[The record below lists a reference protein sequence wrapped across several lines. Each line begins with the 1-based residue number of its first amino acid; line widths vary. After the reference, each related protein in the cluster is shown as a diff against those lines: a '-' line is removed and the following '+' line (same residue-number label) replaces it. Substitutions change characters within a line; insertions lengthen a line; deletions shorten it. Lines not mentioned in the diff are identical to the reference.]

1 MDTDDLPALAVFA
14 VSLLLFAYFSLAQH
28 AAAPTGS
35 VSRGGA
41 IHLRTGQ
48 VLLWIRFA
56 CVIALAVSG
65 FGIIRDHQSAPWWT
79 LPSLSIGMMAGLLAI
94 DRLTALSTTRRPV
107 WSRRL
112 LFPIFRIMGKVSDS
126 PPLMPGIGVRDPLM
140 RAEVTGQDPGAL
152 PWEDPAN
159 GDGLLITEADL
170 VNMDQRDRE
179 MLRSILSLDSSTARE
194 IMVPRLDMMTVE
206 VNSSLYDVADLM
218 AQCGHSRI
226 PVYEESIDHVVGVV
240 HSRDVLAAL
249 AHTGKDQDLQSLM
262 NSPFIIPESKRLD
275 DLLEEFQEKG
285 VQMAIVVDEYGGT
298 EGLVTVED
306 LLEEI
311 VGEIEDEFS
320 RDREPLLEATEMG
333 GVLVDARVP
342 TDEVEELFGA
352 SINGSGVDTVGGY
365 VYQSLGRIPVAGDVV
380 TTDQLRIEVV
390 SVLGRRLRKLRIHRI
405 TGDGLTTAG

>member
-1 MDTDDLPALAVFA
+1 MDTDDLPALAVLA
-14 VSLLLFAYFSLAQH
+14 VSLLLFAYFSLAQY
-28 AAAPTGS
+28 AAAPIGS
-35 VSRGGA
+35 VSRSGTPY
-41 IHLRTGQ
+41 LRTGQ
-48 VLLWIRFA
+48 ALLWVRFA

-65 FGIIRDHQSAPWWT
+65 FGIIRDYQSSPWWT
-79 LPSLSIGMMAGLLAI
+79 LPSLSIGMMAALLAI
-94 DRLTALSTTRRPV
+94 DRLTSLATARRPV

-112 LFPIFRIMGKVSDS
+112 LFPIFRIMGKGLDS
-126 PPLMPGIGVRDPLM
+126 PPMTLGDPLV
-140 RAEVTGQDPGAL
+140 RAEVIGDV

-159 GDGLLITEADL
+159 GDGPVITEADL

-179 MLRSILSLDSSTARE
+179 MLRSILGLDSSTARE

-226 PVYEESIDHVVGVV
+226 PVYEESIDHVVGIV

-249 AHTGKDQDLQSLM
+249 AHTGTDQNLQSLM
-262 NSPFIIPESKRLD
+262 NPPFIIPESKRLD

-342 TDEVEELFGA
+342 TNEVEELFGA

-365 VYQSLGRIPVAGDVV
+365 VYHSLGRIPVPGDVV

-405 TGDGLTTAG
+405 SGDGLTTNG

>member
-1 MDTDDLPALAVFA
+1 MDTDDLPALAVLA
-14 VSLLLFAYFSLAQH
+14 VSLLLFAYFSLAQY
-28 AAAPTGS
+28 AAATTGS
-35 VSRGGA
+35 VSRSSA
-41 IHLRTGQ
+41 YHLRTGQ

-65 FGIIRDHQSAPWWT
+65 FGVIRDHQSVPWWT
-79 LPSLSIGMMAGLLAI
+79 LPSLSIGIMAALLAI
-94 DRLTALSTTRRPV
+94 DRLTALAPTRRPS

-112 LFPIFRIMGKVSDS
+112 LFPIFRIMGKGLDS
-126 PPLMPGIGVRDPLM
+126 PPMTLGDPLV
-140 RAEVTGQDPGAL
+140 RVEVIGDV

-159 GDGLLITEADL
+159 GDGPVITEADL
-170 VNMDQRDRE
+170 FNMDQRDRE
-179 MLRSILSLDSSTARE
+179 MLRSILGLDSSTARE

-226 PVYEESIDHVVGVV
+226 PVYEESIDHVVGIV

-249 AHTGKDQDLQSLM
+249 AHTGTDHNLQLLM

-320 RDREPLLEATEMG
+320 RDREPLLEATELG

-380 TTDQLRIEVV
+380 TTDQLQIEVV

-405 TGDGLTTAG
+405 SGDGLTTVG

>member
-1 MDTDDLPALAVFA
+1 MDTDDLPALAVLA
-14 VSLLLFAYFSLAQH
+14 VSLLLFAYFSLAQY
-28 AAAPTGS
+28 AAAPTGG

-41 IHLRTGQ
+41 PYLRIGQ
-48 VLLWIRFA
+48 VLLWVRFA
-56 CVIALAVSG
+56 CVIALTVAG
-65 FGIIRDHQSAPWWT
+65 FGIIRDYQSPPWWT

-94 DRLTALSTTRRPV
+94 DRLTALATARRPV
-107 WSRRL
+107 WSRPL
-112 LFPIFRIMGKVSDS
+112 LFPIFRIMGRGLDS
-126 PPLMPGIGVRDPLM
+126 PPMTLGDPLV
-140 RAEVTGQDPGAL
+140 RAEVIGDV

-159 GDGLLITEADL
+159 GDGPVITEADL

-226 PVYEESIDHVVGVV
+226 PVYEESIDHVVGIV

-249 AHTGKDQDLQSLM
+249 AHTGTDQNVQSLM
-262 NSPFIIPESKRLD
+262 NPPFIIPESKRLD
-275 DLLEEFQEKG
+275 DLLEEFQERG

-320 RDREPLLEATEMG
+320 RDREPLLEATELG

-342 TDEVEELFGA
+342 TDDVEELFGA

-405 TGDGLTTAG
+405 SGDGLTTVG

>member
-41 IHLRTGQ
+41 TQLRTGQ
-48 VLLWIRFA
+48 ILLWIRFA
-56 CVIALAVSG
+56 CVVALAVSG

-79 LPSLSIGMMAGLLAI
+79 LPSLSIGMMAGLLAV

-112 LFPIFRIMGKVSDS
+112 LFPVFRIMGKGSDS
-126 PPLMPGIGVRDPLM
+126 PPLTLGDPLA
-140 RAEVTGQDPGAL
+140 RAEVIGDV

-159 GDGLLITEADL
+159 GEGPVITEADL

-226 PVYEESIDHVVGVV
+226 PVYEESIDHVVGIV

-249 AHTGKDQDLQSLM
+249 AHTGKDQTLQSLM

-320 RDREPLLEATEMG
+320 RDREPLLETTELG

-342 TDEVEELFGA
+342 TDEVEDLFGV

>member
-1 MDTDDLPALAVFA
+1 MDTDDLPALAVLA
-14 VSLLLFAYFSLAQH
+14 VSLLLFAYFSLAQY
-28 AAAPTGS
+28 AAATTGS
-35 VSRGGA
+35 VSRSSA
-41 IHLRTGQ
+41 YHLRTGQ

-65 FGIIRDHQSAPWWT
+65 FGVIRDHQSVPWWT
-79 LPSLSIGMMAGLLAI
+79 LPSLSIGIMAALLAI
-94 DRLTALSTTRRPV
+94 DRLTALATTRRPS

-112 LFPIFRIMGKVSDS
+112 LFPLFRIMGKGLDS
-126 PPLMPGIGVRDPLM
+126 PPMTLGDPLV
-140 RAEVTGQDPGAL
+140 RVEVIGDV

-159 GDGLLITEADL
+159 GDGPVITEADL
-170 VNMDQRDRE
+170 FNMDQRDRE
-179 MLRSILSLDSSTARE
+179 MLRSILGLDSSTARE

-226 PVYEESIDHVVGVV
+226 PVYEESIDHVVGIV

-249 AHTGKDQDLQSLM
+249 AHTGTDHNLQLLM

-320 RDREPLLEATEMG
+320 RDREPLLEATELG

-380 TTDQLRIEVV
+380 TTDQLQIEVV

-405 TGDGLTTAG
+405 SGDGLTTVV

>member
-1 MDTDDLPALAVFA
+1 MDTDDLPALAVLA
-14 VSLLLFAYFSLAQH
+14 VSLLLFAYFSLAQY
-28 AAAPTGS
+28 AAAPIGS
-35 VSRGGA
+35 VSRSGTPY
-41 IHLRTGQ
+41 LRTGQ
-48 VLLWIRFA
+48 VLLWVRFA

-65 FGIIRDHQSAPWWT
+65 FGIIRDYQSPPWWT
-79 LPSLSIGMMAGLLAI
+79 LPSLSIGIGAALLAI
-94 DRLTALSTTRRPV
+94 DRLTALATARRPA

-112 LFPIFRIMGKVSDS
+112 LFPIFRIMGKGLDS
-126 PPLMPGIGVRDPLM
+126 PPMTLADSLA
-140 RAEVTGQDPGAL
+140 RAEVTGDV
-152 PWEDPAN
+152 PWEDPAS
-159 GDGLLITEADL
+159 GDGPVITEADL

-179 MLRSILSLDSSTARE
+179 MLRSILGLDSSAARE

-226 PVYEESIDHVVGVV
+226 PVYEESIDHVVGIV

-249 AHTGKDQDLQSLM
+249 AHTGTDQNLQSLM
-262 NSPFIIPESKRLD
+262 NPPFIIPESKRLD

-320 RDREPLLEATEMG
+320 RDREPLLEATETG

-405 TGDGLTTAG
+405 SGDGLTTNG